1 VIYLSAEE
9 AGIAILNEMGLDPG
23 VDHMSAMKIID
34 DVHERGGEITSFS
47 SVCGG
52 LPSPEVANHNPLL
65 YKFSWS
71 PMGVMKAS
79 QNAAVYRKD
88 NQLVVIDGADLLAS
102 AEPFD
107 AWKSLNLECIPNRDS
122 LVYGEKYGIESAAT
136 IFRGT
141 LRYQGF
147 SSLLHVLKN
156 MGLLDNKGTGAV
168 SWYDA
173 LDDLRKQGGHADLRK
188 FVLACAG
195 GDRDLGLRAYNCL
208 SWLGL
213 KEHTPVSEPSSIA
226 KSFCDVL
233 QQHLQFEEGERDMVL
248 MHHDI
253 RAVFGDGSNETL
265 SCSMELYGDDRMT
278 AMCKTVGFT
287 AAIGT
292 KLILEGGITNK
303 GLLLPTSKDVYT
315 PSLELLREEGIIFNE
330 HRHVERKND
339 EFV

>member
-1 VIYLSAEE
+1 MIYLSAEE

-88 NQLVVIDGADLLAS
+88 SQLVVIDGADLLAS

-147 SSLLHVLKN
+147 SSLLHGK
-156 MGLLDNKGTGAV
+156 T
-168 SWYDA
+168 
-173 LDDLRKQGGHADLRK
+173 
-188 FVLACAG
+188 
-195 GDRDLGLRAYNCL
+195 
-208 SWLGL
+208 
-213 KEHTPVSEPSSIA
+213 SS
-226 KSFCDVL
+226 CW
-233 QQHLQFEEGERDMVL
+233 R
-248 MHHDI
+248 
-253 RAVFGDGSNETL
+253 
-265 SCSMELYGDDRMT
+265 
-278 AMCKTVGFT
+278 
-287 AAIGT
+287 
-292 KLILEGGITNK
+292 
-303 GLLLPTSKDVYT
+303 
-315 PSLELLREEGIIFNE
+315 
-330 HRHVERKND
+330 
-339 EFV
+339 